1 MYSTSTAFRTTLG
14 VAFAAAL
21 VAGVIALT
29 PRIASDARADAC
41 LATDKIDSST
51 AEQAMKTMEAA
62 GYMRPHDLKKG
73 CDNYWYGQATKE
85 GTTVDVVLPSG
96 GQPFTTHNS

>member
-1 MYSTSTAFRTTLG
+1 MYGTSIVFRTRLGTAFAL
-14 VAFAAAL
+14 AFF
-21 VAGVIALT
+21 AGVIAFA
-29 PRIASDARADAC
+29 PCFASDARADSC
-41 LATDKIDSST
+41 LATDKIDGST

-62 GYMRPHDLKKG
+62 GYMRPHGLKKG

-85 GTTVDVVLPSG
+85 GTAVDVVLPLG

>member
-1 MYSTSTAFRTTLG
+1 MYGTSTVFRTRLG
-14 VAFAAAL
+14 TAFALAFF
-21 VAGVIALT
+21 AGVIAFA
-29 PRIASDARADAC
+29 PCFASEARADSC
-41 LATDKIDSST
+41 LATDKIDGST

-62 GYMRPHDLKKG
+62 GYMRPHGLKKG

-85 GTTVDVVLPSG
+85 GTAVDVVLPLG